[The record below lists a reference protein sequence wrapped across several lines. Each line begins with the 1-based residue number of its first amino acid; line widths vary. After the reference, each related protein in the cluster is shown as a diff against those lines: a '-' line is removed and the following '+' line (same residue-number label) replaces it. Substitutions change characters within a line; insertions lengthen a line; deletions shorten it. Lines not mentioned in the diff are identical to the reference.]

1 MAARFTGDVSCFATS
16 MAAHPVPAH
25 EVAIRC
31 EFEDGLARDRN
42 GFGGFIETALAM
54 SAWKLG
60 RTRNACQ
67 AVHRSPVRPTLC
79 SGELC
84 SGEWVQA
91 DLTHPGLILPG
102 RRVGVSHGGNAWP
115 VTHGKQSVDVGH
127 GWAPVRLRASLR
139 VRSQGTDSTIEREAV
154 RQSPFP
160 HESHACVSTT
170 INFRQPSCPLD
181 FCPGGMDS
189 HQCGRF
195 LLKPIEETAQCIVTI
210 RD

>member
-1 MAARFTGDVSCFATS
+1 MRLRSGANSRMVLQ
-16 MAAHPVPAH
+16 
-25 EVAIRC
+25 E
-31 EFEDGLARDRN
+31 
-42 GFGGFIETALAM
+42 IETDSGGSSRRL
-54 SAWKLG
+54 SQCRHGSWG
-60 RTRNACQ
+60 EPGT
-67 AVHRSPVRPTLC
+67 PVRLSTGLQSVRRCVPV
-79 SGELC
+79 SWC

-115 VTHGKQSVDVGH
+115 VTHGKPWIDVSH
-127 GWAPVRLRASLR
+127 GWARLRLRASLR

-181 FCPGGMDS
+181 FCSGGMDS